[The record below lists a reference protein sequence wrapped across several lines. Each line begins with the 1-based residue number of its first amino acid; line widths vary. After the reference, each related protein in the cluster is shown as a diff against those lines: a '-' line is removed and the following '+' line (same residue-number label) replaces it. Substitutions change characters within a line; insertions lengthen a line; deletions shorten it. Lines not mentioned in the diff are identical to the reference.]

1 VTTSE
6 PPGDEPSLPPG
17 TAAWWQQRHEQEARR
32 RPRNDGLTIDRIT
45 SAALGIMDV
54 EGLDALTMR
63 RLAACLDSAAASL
76 YRHVATREELLVL
89 VMDRVLGE
97 ISTPPSF
104 DDWREGAAWM
114 ARDFHRVLAR
124 HPDTV
129 HLLTTDRLLGPNAM
143 RGREV
148 SLRGLMD
155 AGFPPDQAIGAYA
168 MIVACVLGYT
178 LLARYIDSPGETG
191 DAARQVRYRSV
202 DEEEFPTVRETAGV
216 MPDGGE
222 DMMFETGLATLIAG
236 IDVRYGPVGKPPPE
250 GLGDGP

>member
-1 VTTSE
+1 MSVSPHPGDVSE
-6 PPGDEPSLPPG
+6 PAPG
-17 TAAWWQQRHEQEARR
+17 TAIWWQQRYEQEARR

-45 SAALGIMDV
+45 SAALQIMDV
-54 EGLDALTMR
+54 EGIEALTMR
-63 RLAACLDSAAASL
+63 RLASCLDSAAASL

-97 ISTPPSF
+97 IRTPPAF
-104 DDWREGAAWM
+104 DDWREGAASM
-114 ARDFHRVLAR
+114 ARDFYRVLAS
-124 HPDTV
+124 HPDVV

-155 AGFPPDQAIGAYA
+155 AGFTPEEAIGAYA

-178 LLARYIDSPGETG
+178 LLARYIDTPGESG
-191 DAARQVRYRSV
+191 DAARQVMYESV

-216 MPDGGE
+216 MPDGGQ
-222 DMMFETGLATLIAG
+222 DMMFETGLATMIAG
-236 IDVRYGPVGKPPPE
+236 IEARYGPVVPPSPPAP
-250 GLGDGP
+250 DA